1 MPTVKSTTI
10 AKITLCEGATAKS
23 TSTTMFQQAGKPE
36 KLLSLVFMR
45 VSEK

>member
-1 MPTVKSTTI
+1 MPTLNSTTI
-10 AKITLCEGATAKS
+10 AKITLCEGAMAKR